1 LPHTG
6 DEAVAV
12 TVTTV
17 TAVSEATD
25 DVAEIDT
32 LDVFAVTLTVE
43 DAEPEH
49 DEELTVYVYVPTPA
63 SAGLHVPPVA
73 GVPPSAANS

>member
-1 LPHTG
+1 MYGKTDEQTAIEELLP
-6 DEAVAV
+6 
-12 TVTTV
+12 
-17 TAVSEATD
+17 
-25 DVAEIDT
+25 I
-32 LDVFAVTLTVE
+32 DVFAVTLTVE

-63 SAGLHVPPVA
+63 RVGLHVPPVA